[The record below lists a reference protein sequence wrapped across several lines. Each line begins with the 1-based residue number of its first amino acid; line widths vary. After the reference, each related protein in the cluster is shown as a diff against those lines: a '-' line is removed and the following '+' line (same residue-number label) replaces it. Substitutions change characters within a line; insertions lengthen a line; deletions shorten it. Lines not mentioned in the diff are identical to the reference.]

1 MGLLS
6 RLRAATP
13 ENPSFNLNDPRAWD
27 ALMDGPPATSGVR
40 VSHET
45 ALTYSPWWRGI
56 NLIAGTVGKLP
67 VHVYRRVGE
76 TGKVRAREHKAY
88 YLIRRKPNAWQTA
101 GQFKRQLTGHAV
113 SKGNGYG
120 YIYRNGDG
128 SPREIVPLNP
138 DSTFP
143 VRENG
148 RLLYVTQFAF
158 QGQPETRKLL
168 PEDVLHIKGF
178 GGDGLSGYHVLDK
191 AREHL
196 GLGMGARKYATV
208 YFKNSGR
215 PAVVLE
221 TPQGLENKKAVA
233 IRESWE
239 RLYTGLDN
247 AHRTAVL
254 THGLSAKVI
263 AFNAKEAQLLDT
275 LQFALIDIAN
285 ILGLPPHKLGHPS
298 RTAFASLEQ
307 ENQAALDEGYD
318 PWLHTWEEELWDKLL
333 TEDEKHEDTHFIEFL
348 REALVRADLA
358 ARSAYY
364 RTATA
369 GRPWMLPDEVR
380 DRENMNPVGGSWAE
394 PMDPLNFG
402 QGGANNEERPPAPP
416 KKKPAPEPA
425 EDLDEDEEEDSRAA
439 ARSGTH
445 AREILAEAARRVV
458 RRIRHAA
465 AKATKQ
471 PGEFLSWIDGLLG
484 EHMAA
489 CIAILNPAAGLCG
502 LASDRSA
509 GWLLAALRDEMLTVS
524 GECKPAELAARVDGR
539 LQALEQTLPAT
550 LAEQIG
556 E

>member
-1 MGLLS
+1 MGILS

-27 ALMDGPPATSGVR
+27 ELGAQPSSSGVR
-40 VSHET
+40 VSHES
-45 ALTYSPWWRGI
+45 ALTYSPWWRGL

-67 VHVYRRVGE
+67 VHVYRRVGDE
-76 TGKVRAREHKAY
+76 GKVRAREHKAY
-88 YLIRRKPNAWQTA
+88 YLIRRKPNEFQTA

-128 SPREIVPLNP
+128 SPREIVPLVP
-138 DSTFP
+138 DSTHP

-148 RLLYVTQFAF
+148 QLLYVTQFPF
-158 QGQPETRKLL
+158 QGQTETRKLL
-168 PEDVLHIKGF
+168 PQDVLHIKGF
-178 GGDGLSGYHVLDK
+178 GGDGLSGYNVIDK
-191 AREHL
+191 ARESL

-239 RLYTGLDN
+239 RLYTGLEN

-254 THGLSAKVI
+254 THGLTAKVI

-275 LQFALIDIAN
+275 LIFSLIDISN

-307 ENQAALDEGYD
+307 ENQSALDEGYD

-333 TEDEKHEDTHFIEFL
+333 TEEEKHDDTHFVEFL

-358 ARSAYY
+358 ARANYY

-380 DRENMNPVGGSWAE
+380 SRENMNPVGGSWAE

-402 QGGANNEERPPAPP
+402 QGGANNEERPPTPP
-416 KKKPAPEPA
+416 KKQPDSKPDEN
-425 EDLDEDEEEDSRAA
+425 LDDDEEDDQAGA
-439 ARSGTH
+439 ARAGSH

-471 PGEFLSWIDGLLG
+471 PGGFLAWLDAFGA
-484 EHMAA
+484 EHAAA
-489 CIAILNPAAGLCG
+489 CIAILNPAASYCG
-502 LASDRSA
+502 LASDVTA
-509 GWLLAALRDEMLTVS
+509 GWLLGTIRDDLLELS
-524 GECKPAELAARVDGR
+524 GQCKPGELANRIDGR
-539 LQALEQTLPAT
+539 LLSLEQVLPAAIPET
-550 LAEQIG
+550 IG